1 MKALESTKDA
11 DFGREVIPHSL
22 NKFRAYG
29 YLFDGYWKDVGTIE
43 SYYEASIELA
53 TGRPYFSFFY
63 EGLVFTRPRFLPSAR
78 IARSRIEKSLIA
90 EGAVIG
96 DAEIK
101 DSIIGLRSVIGRGSS
116 VKRSIMMG
124 GDYYEDAERAQPVT
138 VGIGNNC
145 EIERVIVDKNARI
158 GNNVTIKNLKKQ
170 ANFDGEN
177 YFIRDGIV
185 IVPKNTV
192 IKDGTRI

>member
-1 MKALESTKDA
+1 
-11 DFGREVIPHSL
+11 
-22 NKFRAYG
+22 
-29 YLFDGYWKDVGTIE
+29 
-43 SYYEASIELA
+43 
-53 TGRPYFSFFY
+53 
-63 EGLVFTRPRFLPSAR
+63 
-78 IARSRIEKSLIA
+78 
-90 EGAVIG
+90 
-96 DAEIK
+96 
-101 DSIIGLRSVIGRGSS
+101 
-116 VKRSIMMG
+116 MG